1 MTLDVVNLRV
11 ELGVDVKISVVET
24 KLVLVVLWMINS

>member
-1 MTLDVVNLRV
+1 LDVVNLRV

>member
-1 MTLDVVNLRV
+1 VTLDVVNLRV

>member
-1 MTLDVVNLRV
+1 MDVVNLRV